1 MVHIVS
7 APRDKGKTSYLEG
20 ISLNDDG
27 FGGILA
33 LSSGD
38 KADYYAL
45 DLESGVKRLLMS
57 SRKELVGPRIGRYR
71 CCQETFDWASSCLAD
86 SKCNRIVLDEVG
98 RLELGGEGYAKA
110 LRGLLSSG
118 KDLYIAVRNDF
129 VEEVVFE
136 FGIKDYELIELRSS
150 EIEM

>member
-1 MVHIVS
+1 MS

-20 ISLNDDG
+20 LFLNGDG

-33 LSSGD
+33 LSSDD

-57 SRKELVGPRIGRYR
+57 SRKELDGPRIGRYS
-71 CCQETFDWASSCLAD
+71 CCQETFDWASHCLAD
-86 SKCNRIVLDEVG
+86 SKCNHVVLDEVG
-98 RLELGGEGYAKA
+98 RLELGAEGYAKA

-129 VEEVVFE
+129 VEEVVSE

-150 EIEM
+150 EIEK